1 MKGNSIRKTFLNLTA
16 TVLIPVLLVTA
27 GLFIYLSIENQEIEE
42 EQAALQEKSEAIVEL
57 EESVRGIFFRARGYY
72 AFKLD
77 AERQQLD
84 QEIDRYAVAVESV
97 EGLALTD
104 SERQII
110 NELDA
115 FMTTYFNELLPTA
128 LEYVENDDYVSLQTY
143 SASGVNETVNEFLFY
158 AQDLRDQNRV
168 LTQESIEETLHHNL
182 LTFLL
187 FGGVMLLLLVILL
200 FLMRKILRSIIR
212 PIENLTE
219 ASVALQQGKEYEL
232 DQVLIKANGEVGV
245 LINAFDAMKRS
256 ISYKEDELNAQN
268 EELVAQQEALHEQQ
282 DQLRDQLR
290 QIEATSQALDRTL
303 MVITVNSNRI
313 ITKANRVICEK
324 LGYADDELQGK
335 TTRIF
340 RTGSR
345 PDSYFE
351 QMWQQLNFGM
361 IFNADVQLRKK
372 DGGVVYA
379 NMAMVPYLD
388 ETGHA
393 YEFIMIAQDISHSK
407 LAEEE
412 LNRTLQITKETKEQL
427 ELYNDLNQSLVSTFN
442 KYEFLDNTIAYL
454 NKMYE
459 FDRSMLYLADRSVYS
474 AYNVTTE
481 RINEILKEPFDFT
494 NAIKGLTIRKKLSPS
509 YDQTLNDVPE
519 YTYELKT
526 VVANNEGKTLAVFRA
541 ERAGNSFSEKE
552 CEELTGIF
560 NRISIAFDRIL
571 AYEEI
576 EYSRQLNQEIIDNMT
591 EGLQLVDRDGCMIQH
606 NKPLCE
612 MLGQPYTNKSMDCE
626 SWLSVVTNSVEES
639 GLLITF
645 FKAAYSEDI
654 EGVKTIRY
662 TTKEEQPKVIDI
674 YATTIYR
681 GSKGVG
687 TIFVYRDITRDYEVD
702 RMKSELV
709 STVSH
714 ELRTPLSSV
723 LGFTELLLT
732 KEVKP
737 EKQKRYIQT
746 IHKEARR
753 LTNLI
758 NDFLDLQRMESG
770 RQEYHMEQVQL
781 NEIILKTIE
790 SLQVPPSHHLIFN
803 DEAPLTVV
811 KADSDRLTQV
821 LTNLISNAI
830 KFSPDGGDVLIK
842 TKSSP
847 SGLTVSVQDQG
858 LGIPKDQ
865 LQGLFQKFKRID
877 NSERRKIGG
886 TGLGLAICKEI
897 INHHD
902 GTIWV
907 ESSEG
912 TGSVFSFTLPVDQ
925 EAEVAAGT
933 AEVTEGDEQARI
945 LILEDDLSLALLLSD
960 ELKSKGYSV
969 VHHLDPKRAVED
981 VKQRHITAVVVD
993 LSLSGDLDG
1002 WDVIEEL
1009 RNDAETSSIPIVI
1022 SSALDRDYEKMR
1034 KYKIEH
1040 YLVKPYPP
1048 EALSKVI
1055 IMGEDRT

>member
-1 MKGNSIRKTFLNLTA
+1 MNNNSIRKNFMNLTYKI
-16 TVLIPVLLVTA
+16 LIPVFVLAA
-27 GLFIYLSIENQEIEE
+27 GLFIFLSIENQQIENDYK
-42 EQAALQEKSEAIVEL
+42 ALQQKSDVIVEL

-72 AFKLD
+72 AFQLD
-77 AERQQLD
+77 VEREQLD
-84 QEIDRYAVAVESV
+84 QEIQRFGGAIAAAKELPLEPD
-97 EGLALTD
+97 
-104 SERQII
+104 ERQLI
-110 NELDA
+110 NDLDA
-115 FMTTYFNELLPTA
+115 FMTQYFNELLPNA
-128 LEYVENDDYVSLQTY
+128 LEFVENDDYEGLQAY
-143 SASGVNETVNEFLFY
+143 SASGVNVSVNEFLTF
-158 AQDLRDQNRV
+158 AGDFRDRNRM
-168 LTQESIEETLHHNL
+168 LTQQSIEETIQHNIM
-182 LTFLL
+182 TFLL
-187 FGGVMLLLLVILL
+187 FGGLMLLLMIIL
-200 FLMRKILRSIIR
+200 FIMMRTILKSIVR
-212 PIENLTE
+212 PVEKLTE
-219 ASVALQQGKEYEL
+219 ASLAIQQGREFEL
-232 DQVLIKANGEVGV
+232 DPVLQGAQGEVGV
-245 LINAFDAMKRS
+245 LVKAFDNMKLS
-256 ISYKEDELNAQN
+256 ISHKEDELSAQN
-268 EELVAQQEALHEQQ
+268 EELTAQQLALHEQQ

-303 MVITVNSNRI
+303 MVVTVNSNRI
-313 ITKANRVICEK
+313 ITKANRIICEK
-324 LGYADDELQGK
+324 LGYSSDELQGK

-372 DGGVVYA
+372 DGGIVYA

-427 ELYNDLNQSLVSTFN
+427 ELYNELNQSLVATFN

-454 NKMYE
+454 NRMYE

-481 RINEILKEPFDFT
+481 RINEVLKEPFDFT
-494 NAIKGLTIRKKLSPS
+494 NTIKGLTIRKKLSPS

-576 EYSRQLNQEIIDNMT
+576 EYSRKLNQEILDNMT

-606 NKPLCE
+606 NKPLCDMMGEPYENKKVDCDAWLNKITGMAEEPE
-612 MLGQPYTNKSMDCE
+612 MLQ
-626 SWLSVVTNSVEES
+626 
-639 GLLITF
+639 TF
-645 FKAAYSEDI
+645 FKTAFSEEI
-654 EGVKTIRY
+654 TGVKTIRY
-662 TTKEEQPKVIDI
+662 TTNEEHPKVIDI
-674 YATTIYR
+674 YATTIFR
-681 GSKGVG
+681 GTKRVG

-770 RQEYHMEQVQL
+770 RQEYHMEQVQM

-790 SLQVPPSHHLIFN
+790 SIQIPSSHHVIFN
-803 DEAPLTVV
+803 DEAPSTIVN
-811 KADSDRLTQV
+811 ADQDRLTQV

-830 KFSPDGGDVLIK
+830 KFSPDGGDVIIR

-847 SGLTVSVQDQG
+847 SGLMVSIQDQG

-902 GTIWV
+902 GTIWA
-907 ESSEG
+907 ESSD
-912 TGSVFSFTLPVDQ
+912 GSGSTFSFVLPVDQ
-925 EAEVAAGT
+925 QSEAAATVELTDDGQ
-933 AEVTEGDEQARI
+933 QARV
-945 LILEDDLSLALLLSD
+945 LILEDDMSLALLLSD
-960 ELKSKGYSV
+960 ELKSNGYSV
-969 VHHLDPKRAVED
+969 VHHLDPKRAIHD
-981 VKQRHITAVVVD
+981 VRNGRITSVVVD
-993 LSLSGDLDG
+993 LSLSGELDG
-1002 WDVIEEL
+1002 WDVIKEL
-1009 RNDAETSSIPIVI
+1009 REDPATSSIPIVI

-1034 KYKIEH
+1034 EYKIEH
-1040 YLVKPYPP
+1040 YLLKPYPP
-1048 EALSKVI
+1048 EVLSDI
-1055 IMGEDRT
+1055 LRTEERED